1 LFGDYSTSTFGFSLL
16 TNRPIVLIDIKG
28 CYWFPK
34 SFELLNK
41 RCSIVMAELDE
52 SGRIVFEENEV
63 LNAVEESISNINYD
77 ILHEF
82 AF

>member
-1 LFGDYSTSTFGFSLL
+1 L
-16 TNRPIVLIDIKG
+16 IVLIDVKG
-28 CYWFPK
+28 NYHFPK

-52 SGRIVFEENEV
+52 SGRINFDENAV
-63 LNAVEESISNINYD
+63 LNAVEESVNNINYD
-77 ILHEF
+77 ILYKF